1 MLNKLVSSVSLF
13 FAFAL
18 FGMSSPAIPVTGQPA
33 GQMANVNAVN
43 PINTLDEFT
52 QSLVNGNS
60 AQIVGVYVDGTF
72 AYPIVQQPA
81 SNPGFVST
89 EDGKITQFASASRYG
104 SIGLIA
110 HNNLAGAGFSL
121 LQVGDVITLVYG
133 DGSARTYSVN
143 QIRQFQAL
151 SPTNPYS
158 TFIDLDNPNSILD
171 VSTVFYDIYAAN
183 GRLVLQT
190 CIAKDGIDSWG
201 RLFVVA
207 EPVETVTTVE

>member
-1 MLNKLVSSVSLF
+1 MLNKLVSSLSLLIVF
-13 FAFAL
+13 SL
-18 FGMSSPAIPVTGQPA
+18 FGMSVPAIPVTGQPI
-33 GQMANVNAVN
+33 GQLADISAVN

-60 AQIVGVYVDGTF
+60 SQIVGVYVDSTF

-89 EDGKITQFASASRYG
+89 EDGKVTQFASASRYG

-133 DGSARTYSVN
+133 DGSARNYSVN

-158 TFIDLDNPNSILD
+158 TFIDLDNPGTILD
-171 VSTVFYDIYAAN
+171 VSTVFYDIYAAD

-190 CIAKDGIDSWG
+190 CIAKDGVDSWG

-207 EPVETVTTVE
+207 EPVETVTSAE